1 MNKFGKYSCLFLLL
15 LHAAILNGCS
25 GVPKAPP
32 LPSASATYEA
42 IDDQGTVVKMRA
54 KPQRVITTH
63 FHLDTMVL
71 GIVPPQRMAAISQTA
86 FDPNVSY
93 MVQEAEPIQQRMQE
107 ISLEKVVSL
116 QPDLIIARETTGA
129 EKVQSFR
136 EMGIPVFVVK
146 AANSVDEVK
155 DNIHSLAQVLGEP
168 TSGEKIIEKMDRQ
181 LEQIDYGIKTYKL
194 VPKSC
199 VLVSKMNHTY
209 GGKGCMFDD
218 MCHYA
223 NVKNAVAEIG
233 VQNGQIISKEVMVKA
248 NPDFFLLS
256 QSWEL
261 KHGNSSSYKDE
272 FLDDPAFRFLKA
284 IQTKQAVYFLDKY
297 LYASHQNCVWA
308 IMKIANAAYG
318 DLFDLKEESF
328 IKGY

>member
-1 MNKFGKYSCLFLLL
+1 MLVACVF
-15 LHAAILNGCS
+15 AILWISGCS
-25 GVPKAPP
+25 APE
-32 LPSASATYEA
+32 LGKETTISNGEYEVQ
-42 IDDQGTVVKMRA
+42 DDQGTVVKMRA

-71 GIVPPQRMAAISQTA
+71 GIVPSQRMVAISQTA

-93 MVQEAEPIQQRMQE
+93 MVQEAEPIQHRMQE

-116 QPDLIIARETTGA
+116 QPDLIIARETTGM
-129 EKVQSFR
+129 EKIQSFR
-136 EMGIPVFVVK
+136 DMGIPVFVVK
-146 AANSVDEVK
+146 AANSVQDVK
-155 DNIHSLAQVLGEP
+155 DNICSLAHALWEP
-168 TSGEKIIEKMDRQ
+168 ASGAKVIEKMDRQ
-181 LEQIDYGIKTYKL
+181 LERVECIVAPYKTS
-194 VPKSC
+194 PKSC

-256 QSWEL
+256 KSLEL
-261 KHGNSSSYKDE
+261 
-272 FLDDPAFRFLKA
+272 
-284 IQTKQAVYFLDKY
+284 
-297 LYASHQNCVWA
+297 
-308 IMKIANAAYG
+308 
-318 DLFDLKEESF
+318 
-328 IKGY
+328 

>member
-32 LPSASATYEA
+32 LPSASAAYEV
-42 IDDQGTVVKMRA
+42 IDDQGTVVKMSA
-54 KPQRVITTH
+54 KPQRVLTTH

-146 AANSVDEVK
+146 AANSVNEIK
-155 DNIHSLAQVLGEP
+155 DNIHSLARVLGEP
-168 TSGEKIIEKMDRQ
+168 VNGAKVIEEMDGQ
-181 LEQIDYGIKTYKL
+181 LERVDHVVKSYK
-194 VPKSC
+194 VPPKSC

-223 NVKNAVAEIG
+223 GVKNAVAEIG
-233 VQNGQIISKEVMVKA
+233 INNGQIIGKEVMVKA

-256 QSWEL
+256 KSWEL
-261 KHGNSSSYKDE
+261 KHTNSSDYKEE
-272 FLDDPAFRFLKA
+272 FLNDPAFQSVKA
-284 IQTKQAVYFLDKY
+284 AQTGQAIYFLDKY

-318 DLFDLKEESF
+318 DVFDLKEESF

>member
-1 MNKFGKYSCLFLLL
+1 MP
-15 LHAAILNGCS
+15 NGAKENIVS
-25 GVPKAPP
+25 TGM
-32 LPSASATYEA
+32 YEVQ
-42 IDDQGTVVKMRA
+42 DDQGTVVKMRA

-71 GIVPPQRMAAISQTA
+71 GIVPSQRMVAISQTA

-93 MVQEAEPIQQRMQE
+93 MVQEAEPIQHRMQE

-116 QPDLIIARETTGA
+116 QPDLIIARETTGM
-129 EKVQSFR
+129 EKIQSFR
-136 EMGIPVFVVK
+136 DMGIPVFVVK
-146 AANSVDEVK
+146 AANSVQDVK
-155 DNIHSLAQVLGEP
+155 DNICSLAHALWEP
-168 TSGEKIIEKMDRQ
+168 ASGAKVIEKMDRQ
-181 LEQIDYGIKTYKL
+181 LERVECIVAPYKTS
-194 VPKSC
+194 PKSC

-223 NVKNAVAEIG
+223 GVKNAVAEIG

-261 KHGNSSSYKDE
+261 KHSNSSSYKDE
-272 FLDDPAFRFLKA
+272 FLDDPAFRSLKA
-284 IQTKQAVYFLDKY
+284 AQTGQAIYFLDKY

-318 DLFDLKEESF
+318 DVFDLKEESF